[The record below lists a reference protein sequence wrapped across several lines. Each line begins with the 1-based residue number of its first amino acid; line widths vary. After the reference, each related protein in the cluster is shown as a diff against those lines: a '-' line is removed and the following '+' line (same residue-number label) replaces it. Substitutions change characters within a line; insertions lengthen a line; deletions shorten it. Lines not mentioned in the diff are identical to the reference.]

1 MISSSKR
8 DQQHPQEREDRS
20 VVNNLLTGEP
30 TDYNLTELGRLLI
43 RYQNFPGARELQK
56 DLNLVLQRWGLTP
69 EELFKKTISIHSQG
83 LLYKSKAN
91 QTTQTPLHNSKAN
104 QTNPQDEQQD
114 WS

>member
-1 MISSSKR
+1 MSDSPTR

-20 VVNNLLTGEP
+20 VMNQLLSGEP
-30 TDYNLTELGRLLI
+30 TDYNLTELGRLRI

-56 DLNLVLQRWGLTP
+56 DLDLILQRWGLTQ

-83 LLYKSKAN
+83 SLNRNHSLE
-91 QTTQTPLHNSKAN
+91 
-104 QTNPQDEQQD
+104 EQQD